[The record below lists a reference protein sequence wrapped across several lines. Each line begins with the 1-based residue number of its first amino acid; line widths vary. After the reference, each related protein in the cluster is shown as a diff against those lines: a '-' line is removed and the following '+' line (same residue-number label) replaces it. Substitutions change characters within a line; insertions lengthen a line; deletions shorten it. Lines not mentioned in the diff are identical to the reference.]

1 MCGTRQS
8 VTQTVTAVRLHLG
21 RAACIILGYINWQMS
36 LSPDSGLYQK
46 SDFCGAGW
54 RWGIMVKSLPFN
66 RISEVPACHGSKYC
80 KSIQLKCPRVR
91 QNRANKR
98 IFLCLHYY
106 YFTTEKDVVISYS
119 ALTGKWTCE
128 KHVCRYRG
136 VYTRNVAQ
144 RWRHVIKR
152 LIFPG
157 NSNWRW
163 RAISISLM
171 HSMIWT
177 PQRLLIVTRK
187 LLTRSKRLEV

>member
-136 VYTRNVAQ
+136 CIQEMWQ
-144 RWRHVIKR
+144 RGTEMASCYQAPHLSRELK
-152 LIFPG
+152 
-157 NSNWRW
+157 
-163 RAISISLM
+163 
-171 HSMIWT
+171 
-177 PQRLLIVTRK
+177 
-187 LLTRSKRLEV
+187 LEVEGDFNFINALHDMNTPAVTYRDEKAVNTE

>member
-46 SDFCGAGW
+46 SDFWAAGGGAGW

-136 VYTRNVAQ
+136 YLQTN
-144 RWRHVIKR
+144 VIKR

>member
-128 KHVCRYRG
+128 KHVCRYPVSANKCYQAPHLSREL
-136 VYTRNVAQ
+136 
-144 RWRHVIKR
+144 K
-152 LIFPG
+152 
-157 NSNWRW
+157 
-163 RAISISLM
+163 
-171 HSMIWT
+171 
-177 PQRLLIVTRK
+177 
-187 LLTRSKRLEV
+187 LEVEGDFNFINALHDMNTPAVTYRDEKAVNTE

>member
-46 SDFCGAGW
+46 SDFWAAGGGAGW

-136 VYTRNVAQ
+136 YLQTN
-144 RWRHVIKR
+144 VIKR

-187 LLTRSKRLEV
+187 LLTPSKRLEV

>member
-1 MCGTRQS
+1 MCDTFQS

-46 SDFCGAGW
+46 SDFWAAGGGAGW

-66 RISEVPACHGSKYC
+66 QISEVPACHGSKYC

-98 IFLCLHYY
+98 IFLYLHY

-128 KHVCRYRG
+128 KHVWRYRV
-136 VYTRNVAQ
+136 VYTRNVTAWH
-144 RWRHVIKR
+144 RDGVM
-152 LIFPG
+152 LSSASSFPG
-157 NSNWRW
+157 TQTGGGGRFQF
-163 RAISISLM
+163 
-171 HSMIWT
+171 H
-177 PQRLLIVTRK
+177 
-187 LLTRSKRLEV
+187 

>member
-1 MCGTRQS
+1 MCDTLQS

-46 SDFCGAGW
+46 SDFWAAGGGAGW

-66 RISEVPACHGSKYC
+66 QISEVPACHGSKYC

-91 QNRANKR
+91 QNQANKR

-119 ALTGKWTCE
+119 ALTGKWTSE

-136 VYTRNVAQ
+136 VYTRNVTAWH
-144 RWRHVIKR
+144 RDGVM
-152 LIFPG
+152 LSSASSFPG
-157 NSNWRW
+157 TQTGGGGRFQF
-163 RAISISLM
+163 
-171 HSMIWT
+171 H
-177 PQRLLIVTRK
+177 
-187 LLTRSKRLEV
+187 